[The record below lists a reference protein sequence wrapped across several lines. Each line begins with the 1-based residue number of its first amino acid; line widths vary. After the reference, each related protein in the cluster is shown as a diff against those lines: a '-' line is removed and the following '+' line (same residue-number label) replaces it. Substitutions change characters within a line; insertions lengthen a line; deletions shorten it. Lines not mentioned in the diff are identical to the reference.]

1 MFTPKIVTAKK
12 VHPEDCRAAAAQAQR
27 LMANTPPDGFFEA
40 VDREGRLYRVPRHQ
54 ARAFARAVGAANLV
68 NGSQPDVA
76 ACLLPAD

>member
-1 MFTPKIVTAKK
+1 M
-12 VHPEDCRAAAAQAQR
+12 E
-27 LMANTPPDGFFEA
+27 PDGFYEA
-40 VDREGRLYRVPRHQ
+40 VDATGRLYRMPRHQ